1 MEPWCRKNL
10 QYRTVGV
17 DTIPDAILQAIEL
30 NGTCGID
37 SQMQKPNYNIEI
49 CDALRRGFPN
59 SNCIGFPIPAA
70 HRVH

>member
-1 MEPWCRKNL
+1 MEP
-10 QYRTVGV
+10 Y
-17 DTIPDAILQAIEL
+17 
-30 NGTCGID
+30 GID

-70 HRVH
+70 HRVHWTNFYWIDVCIQNRML

>member
-1 MEPWCRKNL
+1 MEP
-10 QYRTVGV
+10 Y
-17 DTIPDAILQAIEL
+17 
-30 NGTCGID
+30 GID

-70 HRVH
+70 HRVHWTNFYWIDVCIQNQML